1 MCILGQQILFP
12 RADLIFSSK
21 VLLLSAPKCA
31 SVLTIYVFL
40 SGCRCLQE
48 LSTLAPLATSAS
60 SDALAKVG
68 DQT

>member
-1 MCILGQQILFP
+1 VRVFDP
-12 RADLIFSSK
+12 P
-21 VLLLSAPKCA
+21 VW
-31 SVLTIYVFL
+31 TI
-40 SGCRCLQE
+40 RCLQE